1 MYLNFIFF
9 FFSFFIDQ
17 EQHWN
22 ISLEFVF
29 QVLPVS
35 LAQIFQLHF
44 NLRFPTATSFD
55 KVQPLLG
62 VCLAALYPLTLP
74 EIFYS
79 VNSLNTNHFV
89 SWEDF
94 LQRFKVSFSYKRD
107 KFCNNRKTNS
117 IIKLF
122 VICCCCLGVD
132 HVSLFFVIT
141 RQISYNILFVY
152 LCNYFLLCRKGY
164 IIRVKYLFK

>member
-1 MYLNFIFF
+1 M
-9 FFSFFIDQ
+9 
-17 EQHWN
+17 
-22 ISLEFVF
+22 F

-79 VNSLNTNHFV
+79 VNSLNTDHFV

-94 LQRFKVSFSYKRD
+94 LQRFKVSFS
-107 KFCNNRKTNS
+107 FNNQYR
-117 IIKLF
+117 
-122 VICCCCLGVD
+122 
-132 HVSLFFVIT
+132 
-141 RQISYNILFVY
+141 
-152 LCNYFLLCRKGY
+152 
-164 IIRVKYLFK
+164 

>member
-1 MYLNFIFF
+1 M
-9 FFSFFIDQ
+9 FSR
-17 EQHWN
+17 
-22 ISLEFVF
+22 SMTF

-79 VNSLNTNHFV
+79 VNSLNTDHFV

-94 LQRFKVSFSYKRD
+94 LQRFKVSIETFYTKRTT
-107 KFCNNRKTNS
+107 CLIVR
-117 IIKLF
+117 II
-122 VICCCCLGVD
+122 VPS
-132 HVSLFFVIT
+132 SLA
-141 RQISYNILFVY
+141 S
-152 LCNYFLLCRKGY
+152 
-164 IIRVKYLFK
+164 

>member
-1 MYLNFIFF
+1 MYLNSVFF

-122 VICCCCLGVD
+122 VIYCCCL
-132 HVSLFFVIT
+132 
-141 RQISYNILFVY
+141 
-152 LCNYFLLCRKGY
+152 
-164 IIRVKYLFK
+164 